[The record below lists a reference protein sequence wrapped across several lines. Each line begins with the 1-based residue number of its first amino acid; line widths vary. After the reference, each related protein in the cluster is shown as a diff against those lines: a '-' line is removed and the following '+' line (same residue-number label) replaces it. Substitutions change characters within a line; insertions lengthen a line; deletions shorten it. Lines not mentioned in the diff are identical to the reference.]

1 MNHECCLSRRFW
13 EGGFYLYAC
22 ADGEINIAV
31 GSEGLWRR
39 FAPLVE
45 IDPEDERFANNGDR
59 VARVNELGKAMAPA
73 LRSAGVD
80 EWIERLDEP
89 GVPAGRVRSMDE
101 VYSSPQV
108 KHLGLVDVAVHPTL
122 GEIRLPGSPLSYGR
136 SGRLPAEAPPCW
148 ASTTRRSSTSL
159 RTEGRSTAPASTL
172 NLLPGRCLA
181 TRDSQVYLR
190 LGHYHIRLLVGFRIP
205 RPSEEL
211 TWTRLASS
219 ALHDSR
225 RP

>member
-45 IDPEDERFANNGDR
+45 IDPEDEHFANNGDR
-59 VARVNELGKAMAPA
+59 VARVNELEKAMAPA

-80 EWIERLDEP
+80 EWIERLDEA
-89 GVPAGRVRSMDE
+89 GVPAGRVRSLDE

-122 GEIRLPGSPLSYGR
+122 GEIRLTGSPLSYGR

-148 ASTTRRSSTSL
+148 ASTTRRSWRAYGL
-159 RTEGRSTAPASTL
+159 MAA
-172 NLLPGRCLA
+172 A
-181 TRDSQVYLR
+181 
-190 LGHYHIRLLVGFRIP
+190 P
-205 RPSEEL
+205 RPPP
-211 TWTRLASS
+211 R
-219 ALHDSR
+219 
-225 RP
+225 